1 MSEKKH
7 IYFKEDANELLLMP
21 IEEIN
26 CYYLGCFTQRQ
37 IGKINKYLLTNVV
50 SFSYLSELVYAKRRF
65 L

>member
-7 IYFKEDANELLLMP
+7 IYFKEEVNELRLMP

-37 IGKINKYLLTNVV
+37 IGKINKYLSDNGV
-50 SFSYLSELVYAKRRF
+50 SFLYLSELVYAQRRF